1 MAIYG
6 STLHEAGTQVA
17 FSQGTLSVSNTS
29 YANVYTVSN
38 LDAGT
43 YMCHF
48 SITPSTDSGQY
59 PNGDPDS
66 WYMRIFRNGSVLV
79 DEAYFQEGGSVTN
92 QQSASQSATFT
103 SNGSDDIYFQV
114 RTTDGD
120 GGGVGGRY
128 QAMVFPI
135 MRQS

>member
-1 MAIYG
+1 MTIYG
-6 STLHEAGTQVA
+6 TVLRDAGTSVS
-17 FSQGTLSVSNTS
+17 FSQGTLSVSSTS
-29 YANVYTVSN
+29 YANVHTVSN

-48 SITPSTDSGQY
+48 SVTPSTDSGQY
-59 PNGDPDS
+59 PSGDPDS

-79 DEAYFQEGGSVTN
+79 DEAYFQEGGSVTY

-103 SNGSDDIYFQV
+103 SNGTDDIYFQV

-128 QAMVFPI
+128 QAMIFPI

>member
-1 MAIYG
+1 MTIYG
-6 STLHEAGTQVA
+6 SVLRDAGTQVA
-17 FSQGTLSVSNTS
+17 FSQGTLAVSNTS

-43 YMCHF
+43 YICHF

-59 PNGDPDS
+59 PSGDPDS
-66 WYMRIFRNGSVLV
+66 WYMRINRSGSILV
-79 DEAYFQEGGSVTN
+79 DEAYFQEGGSNTY
-92 QQSASQSATFT
+92 QQSASQTATFT
-103 SNGSDDIYFQV
+103 SNGTDDIYFQV

>member
-6 STLHEAGTQVA
+6 TVLHEAGTQVA
-17 FSQGTLSVSNTS
+17 FSQGTLSVSGQSHT
-29 YANVYTVSN
+29 NVVTVSN

-48 SITPSTDSGQY
+48 SITPSTDSSQY
-59 PNGDPDS
+59 PNGDPDG
-66 WYMRIFRNGSVLV
+66 WYMRINRSGSVLV
-79 DEAYFQEGGSVTN
+79 DEAYFQEGGSNTY

-103 SNGSDDIYFQV
+103 SNGTDDIYFQV
-114 RTTDGD
+114 RTTDSD

-128 QAMVFPI
+128 QTMIFPI
-135 MRQS
+135 MRKE

>member
-1 MAIYG
+1 MTIYG
-6 STLHEAGTQVA
+6 SVLRDAGTSVSY
-17 FSQGTLSVSNTS
+17 SQGTLSVSNTS
-29 YANVYTVSN
+29 YANVHTVSN

-48 SITPSTDSGQY
+48 SITPSTSSDQY
-59 PNGDPDS
+59 PSGDPDS

-79 DEAYFQEGGSVTN
+79 DEAYFQEGGANVY

-128 QAMVFPI
+128 QTMVFPI

>member
-1 MAIYG
+1 MTIYG
-6 STLHEAGTQVA
+6 SVLHEAGTSVSVSSGQ
-17 FSQGTLSVSNTS
+17 LSVSNTS
-29 YANVYTVSN
+29 YANVHTVSN

-59 PNGDPDS
+59 PNGDPDG
-66 WYMRIFRNGSVLV
+66 WYMRINRSGSVLV
-79 DEAYFQEGGSVTN
+79 DEAYFQEGGSVTY

-103 SNGSDDIYFQV
+103 SDGTDDIYFQV

-128 QAMVFPI
+128 QTMVFPI

>member
-1 MAIYG
+1 MTIYG
-6 STLHEAGTQVA
+6 SVLRDAGTQVG
-17 FSQGTLSVSNTS
+17 FSQGTLAVSNTS

-43 YMCHF
+43 YICHF

-59 PNGDPDS
+59 PSGDPDS

>member
-1 MAIYG
+1 MFEASII
-6 STLHEAGTQVA
+6 STKNVLSPPARLSLA
-17 FSQGTLSVSNTS
+17 PTLVKRRSTKPSF
-29 YANVYTVSN
+29 N

-59 PNGDPDS
+59 PNGDPDG

-79 DEAYFQEGGSVTN
+79 DEAYFQEGGSNTY

-114 RTTDGD
+114 RVTDGD

-128 QAMVFPI
+128 QTMVFPI